1 MNFGRWIR
9 ASLVVL
15 SLAVP
20 ASAQSLVT
28 ITPGVVYGHR
38 DGMAITFDVFTP
50 PRPNG
55 AAVLHMGAGWTVN
68 PVSGNS

>member
-1 MNFGRWIR
+1 
-9 ASLVVL
+9 
-15 SLAVP
+15 
-20 ASAQSLVT
+20 
-28 ITPGVVYGHR
+28 
-38 DGMAITFDVFTP
+38 MALTFDVFTP